1 MTFSDNPVYSVSS
14 LVLFVSEELDHL
26 CYCTFRP
33 VRDTFF
39 SFTKK
44 LNYMHVFCFQE
55 NLDKQTQHA
64 QTLAEKLWLAER
76 QLEDVE
82 SDKESKDKKLSDL
95 SKTILRLET
104 EVRT

>member
-1 MTFSDNPVYSVSS
+1 
-14 LVLFVSEELDHL
+14 
-26 CYCTFRP
+26 
-33 VRDTFF
+33 
-39 SFTKK
+39 
-44 LNYMHVFCFQE
+44 MHVFCFQG

-95 SKTILRLET
+95 SNTILRLET

>member
-1 MTFSDNPVYSVSS
+1 
-14 LVLFVSEELDHL
+14 
-26 CYCTFRP
+26 
-33 VRDTFF
+33 
-39 SFTKK
+39 
-44 LNYMHVFCFQE
+44 MHVFCFQE

-95 SKTILRLET
+95 SNTILRLET